1 MWLAMTAAE
10 YLVVMDDE
18 PDIAQFIA
26 DVAAELGFAVVTP
39 SSAGAFKEQVRR
51 LKPSLILLDLQMPEA
66 DGVELLRHLAEEG
79 AKAGIVLVSGADRK
93 VLDTARRLGE
103 NQGLNI
109 AAVLQKPILLE
120 RLVSVLR
127 AAQRQMPLIAAEEVS
142 LALTER
148 QLQLYYQ
155 PKIELANPAAERL
168 VGVEALVRWQHPR
181 LGLIM
186 PDAFIPV
193 AEANDLM
200 IRLTDYV
207 VDMALRRQKLWQTSG
222 FDIPVAINLPAEFF
236 DDRDL
241 PDRLATLAREHA
253 VQPERVTLEVTE
265 SSAMADVNQAME
277 VFTRLRLKGF
287 LLSIDDFGTGYSS
300 LSQLHRMPFSELKI
314 DKEFVQDLSSNRDS
328 QSIVRSVVALG
339 KGLELKI
346 CAEGIEDLRAVE
358 FLRNL
363 GCDYG
368 QGFFY
373 SKALSNRDLIARLS
387 TRRGRGDAAET
398 RQELGG
404 LRLVAGNGDSLRAR
418 GGL

>member
-1 MWLAMTAAE
+1 
-10 YLVVMDDE
+10 
-18 PDIAQFIA
+18 
-26 DVAAELGFAVVTP
+26 
-39 SSAGAFKEQVRR
+39 
-51 LKPSLILLDLQMPEA
+51 LILLDLQMPEA
-66 DGVELLRHLAEEG
+66 DGVELLRHMAEEG

-398 RQELGG
+398 RLELGG